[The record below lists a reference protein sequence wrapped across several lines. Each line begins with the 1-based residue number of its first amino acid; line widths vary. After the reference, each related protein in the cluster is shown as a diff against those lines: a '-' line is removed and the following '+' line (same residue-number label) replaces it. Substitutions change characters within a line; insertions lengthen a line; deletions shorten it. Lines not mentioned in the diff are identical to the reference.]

1 MMKNRPR
8 GTKAFLQSTSVQ
20 RTSVQNVLCIH
31 KEHIVTSIEFYSL
44 EYYNRFY
51 LYTLVPAESGEFCDT
66 VYI

>member
-8 GTKAFLQSTSVQ
+8 GTQAFLQSTRVQ
-20 RTSVQNVLCIH
+20 RTSVQNVLCTH

-44 EYYNRFY
+44 GYYNRFY
-51 LYTLVPAESGEFCDT
+51 LYTLVPVEIGEFCDT